1 LDITVHTTELE
12 GVLLIKPK
20 AFEDQRG
27 FFFESYSKRR
37 FAERGL
43 DIEFVQDN
51 HSRSAKG
58 VVRGLHFQNTLGPQV
73 RLVRC
78 TVGAVLDVV
87 VDLRVGSP
95 TFGRWIGAELTA
107 ENRHQLLIPPQFG
120 HGFAVLS
127 DTAEVQYKC
136 SGLHNPAA
144 DSVITWNDPAIAI
157 AWPITNPILSDK
169 DATRGVSLQQY
180 ADGQPFRASGQATW
194 PNVQIERQ

>member
-1 LDITVHTTELE
+1 MDITVHTTDLE
-12 GVLLIKPK
+12 GVLLIKPR

-43 DIEFVQDN
+43 DIDFVQDN
-51 HSRSAKG
+51 HSRSTRG
-58 VVRGLHFQNTLGPQV
+58 VVRGLHFQNTHGPQV

-136 SGLHNPAA
+136 SDFHNPAA
-144 DSVITWNDPAIAI
+144 DSVITWNDPTIAI
-157 AWPITNPILSDK
+157 AWPIADPILSEK

-180 ADGQPFRASGQATW
+180 SEGQPFRVSGETTW
-194 PNVQIERQ
+194 RNVQTERQ

>member
-1 LDITVHTTELE
+1 
-12 GVLLIKPK
+12 
-20 AFEDQRG
+20 
-27 FFFESYSKRR
+27 
-37 FAERGL
+37 
-43 DIEFVQDN
+43 
-51 HSRSAKG
+51 
-58 VVRGLHFQNTLGPQV
+58 VRGLHFQNHVGPQV

-95 TFGRWIGAELTA
+95 TFGRWLGAELTA

-136 SGLHNPAA
+136 SGFHNPVA
-144 DSVITWNDPAIAI
+144 DSVIAWNDPTIGI
-157 AWPITNPILSDK
+157 AWPVTDPILSEK

-180 ADGQPFRASGQATW
+180 MDGQPFRFSSETSW
-194 PNVQIERQ
+194 PNVQTERP